1 VADESAK
8 GRARESR
15 PTLPPSPNATKTQ
28 PVDKK
33 ENDAP
38 DAPVVL
44 EWFSVCKIGDNDYRV
59 VKQKAPILRSAEF
72 GIPMRLP
79 AEVWERWQVDA
90 EEMLSQKISEW

>member
-1 VADESAK
+1 VHYDPDVAE
-8 GRARESR
+8 RSR
-15 PTLPPSPNATKTQ
+15 FLPPSPNATKTQ
-28 PVDKK
+28 PIDFTARVEEKK
-33 ENDAP
+33 AE
-38 DAPVVL
+38 APVVL